1 MSVSALVQS
10 VIVEL
15 NLTGSKDLIAG
26 HSLTLDGNIG
36 VNFYLDPSV
45 AGMTANQVTADNFS
59 YSFAWADVDKLDGK
73 PLVSVSDQAKS
84 KAFRVSNDG
93 KYIIVTCHVCAAE
106 MSCGVNASFTLGEK
120 TESEVY
126 SVRQYGDE
134 VFNATDEEI
143 DERFGG
149 AEEYGKLTDLM
160 TKMLDYGAKAQT
172 VFGINKGYLANKGLS
187 YNMLSD
193 TPDFD
198 EAIQTANG
206 RLADDLASADFFG
219 ENFKAPS
226 LVFLDYS
233 TLKLYFENKDGSL
246 STSGLTKWNNYYYI
260 KQENIAASQLDTLQ
274 TFTVSG
280 KTFRYSALDYA
291 KVLAASEN
299 ADNANLAKAL
309 YWYNQAANA
318 YFG

>member
-1 MSVSALVQS
+1 
-10 VIVEL
+10 
-15 NLTGSKDLIAG
+15 
-26 HSLTLDGNIG
+26 
-36 VNFYLDPSV
+36 
-45 AGMTANQVTADNFS
+45 MTAADVNSGNLS
-59 YSFAWADVDKLDGK
+59 YSFAWVDQADTKAKVD
-73 PLVSVSDQAKS
+73 VAEQARQSQAFTVSD
-84 KAFRVSNDG
+84 DG

-106 MSCGVNASFTLGEK
+106 MTCGINASFTLGNK

-126 SVRQYGDE
+126 SVRKYGDSVLNPTE
-134 VFNATDEEI
+134 KWLNDYKSKYPDNSRMCYDNLVA
-143 DERFGG
+143 
-149 AEEYGKLTDLM
+149 LV

-198 EAIQTANG
+198 EAIQTANR
-206 RLADDLASADFFG
+206 RLADNLASADFFG

-246 STSGLTKWNNYYYI
+246 STSGLTPWNNYFYI
-260 KQENIAASQLDTLQ
+260 KHENIAASELDTLQ

-299 ADNANLAKAL
+299 TDNANLAKAL
-309 YWYNQAANA
+309 YWYNKAANA